1 MTGFDATREPANPIN
16 SVYLAYGGAAGVLGL
31 PAGEEEDTAGAR
43 SPGRRRHYAQLGAWS
58 GTRDLSCPRSA
69 RGWSRVT
76 DQHRPRK
83 SSSPRFPGARGR
95 VRTSC
100 TDRFASYGCR
110 WAPRAASSA
119 TRSAPKN
126 PHPMD
131 AADKAA
137 SNSARSRGIRKVDR
151 SSPYPGLPTRKTP
164 TAKPRRRNND
174 YVEWASTRH
183 RVVQED
189 PGEFSRVSQFWRLPG
204 PQVVTCGDRRY
215 PTARH
220 DHGRVASPALPD
232 LQPAPQLADAA
243 RPRNLVQGHRAAR
256 AAPRGR
262 RTPQNQPEAAPG
274 LGRPSRCSPR

>member
-1 MTGFDATREPANPIN
+1 MNPRTRSTRSIWPTVEQPAC
-16 SVYLAYGGAAGVLGL
+16 S
-31 PAGEEEDTAGAR
+31 DSR
-43 SPGRRRHYAQLGAWS
+43 PGRKRTRPALDPPVDVATMPARCTVPHTGPQL
-58 GTRDLSCPRSA
+58 PRIP

-83 SSSPRFPGARGR
+83 SSSPRFPGARER

-137 SNSARSRGIRKVDR
+137 SNSARSRGIRKMDR

-189 PGEFSRVSQFWRLPG
+189 PGELTVSLNTTRRGHTTCSTIQPGARRHWLGCGPARTPLPAA
-204 PQVVTCGDRRY
+204 TGDR
-215 PTARH
+215 
-220 DHGRVASPALPD
+220 G
-232 LQPAPQLADAA
+232 
-243 RPRNLVQGHRAAR
+243 
-256 AAPRGR
+256 
-262 RTPQNQPEAAPG
+262 
-274 LGRPSRCSPR
+274 C